1 MSMEDQPAHA
11 KSQFALF
18 GQRRFVPFF
27 LVQFLGAFNDNLF
40 KNGLTN
46 LITFQAAIWIPIW
59 MTWDSTTL
67 VNFGAMIFILPFFL
81 FSATAGQ
88 LADKYEK
95 SVLIRRIKLLE
106 IGIMAFAVVALW
118 SHQLVLLLV
127 LLFLMGLQ
135 SSLFGPIKY
144 SYLPQHL
151 DNKEL
156 VGGNGLVE
164 MGTFVSILL
173 GTIAAG
179 LLTGLG
185 EAGLPF
191 MMAGVMLVATA
202 GYLASRKVPETPA
215 GNPDLKMNFN
225 PFSQTWKLIK
235 LAKEDRVILLSM
247 MGIAWFWAYGSIYLA
262 QLFGYTRDLLG
273 GNEQVMI
280 VMLTAF
286 SIGIGAGSM
295 ICERLSGRRVELGLV
310 PVGAIGILCFG
321 IAMGTYEPTMMEMG
335 DSLHAFL
342 SATGAYQVAFYLFGT
357 GFSGGLFIVTLY
369 SLIQERSPNEVRSQ
383 IISAINILDAFA
395 MVMAG
400 AYAIF
405 ALTIMDLSI
414 PQLFLATAFMHI
426 AVCMFIFTIVPEFL
440 MRFVVW
446 VLVNT
451 LYRLDKT
458 GLENIPEKGPVL
470 LVCNHVSFVDALVIA
485 GNVRRPVRFVMDH
498 NIFKVPVLSFV
509 FRTAKAIP
517 IAPAWQD
524 EEMLKRAY
532 DRVSEELAND
542 QVVCIFPEGKITKD
556 GELNE
561 FKNGMMQIIER
572 NPVPVVPMAL
582 RGLWG
587 SFFSRYYGVAMAQL
601 PRRFWSNIG
610 FAVGKPVAPEQVS
623 TAAMFAE
630 VSALRGE
637 QK

>member
-1 MSMEDQPAHA
+1 MSVEETPSQNT
-11 KSQFALF
+11 SQFALF
-18 GQRRFVPFF
+18 KQRRFVPFF

-59 MTWDSTTL
+59 MTWDSATL

-95 SVLIRRIKLLE
+95 SMLIRRIKLLE

-118 SHQLVLLLV
+118 SHQLVLLLI
-127 LLFLMGLQ
+127 LLFLMGVQ

-191 MMAGVMLVATA
+191 MMGGVMLVASA
-202 GYLASRKVPETPA
+202 GYLASRKVPETRA
-215 GNPDLKMNFN
+215 GNPGLKMNYN

-235 LAKEDRVILLSM
+235 LAKQDRVVLLSM

-286 SIGIGAGSM
+286 SVGIGAGSM
-295 ICERLSGRRVELGLV
+295 VCERLSGHRVELGLV
-310 PVGAIGILCFG
+310 PVGALGILGFG
-321 IAMGTYEPTMMEMG
+321 FAIGLYEPTMLEMG
-335 DSLHAFL
+335 PSLHQFL
-342 SATGAYQVAFYLFGT
+342 SESGAYRVAFYLFGT

-369 SLIQERSPNEVRSQ
+369 ALIQERSPNEVRSQ
-383 IISAINILDAFA
+383 IISAVNILDAFA
-395 MVMAG
+395 MVLAG

-405 ALTIMDLSI
+405 ALTVMDLSI
-414 PQLFLATAFMHI
+414 PQLFLATTFMHI
-426 AVCMFIFTIVPEFL
+426 AVCLFIFTIVPEFL

-446 VLVNT
+446 IVINT
-451 LYRLDKT
+451 LYRLNKS
-458 GLENIPEKGPVL
+458 GLPNIPEKGPVL

-485 GNVRRPVRFVMDH
+485 GTIRRPVRFVMDH
-498 NIFKVPVLSFV
+498 NIFKIPVLSFV

-524 EEMLKRAY
+524 EVMLDQAY
-532 DRVSEELAND
+532 EKVAEELAND
-542 QVVCIFPEGKITKD
+542 QVVCIFPEGKITKT
-556 GELNE
+556 GEMNE
-561 FKNGMMQIIER
+561 FKSGMVKIIER
-572 NPVPVVPMAL
+572 TPVPVVPIAL

-587 SFFSRYYGVAMAQL
+587 SFFSRYYGAAMAQL
-601 PRRFWSNIG
+601 PRRFWSKISLV
-610 FAVGKPVAPEQVS
+610 VGEPVPPEQV
-623 TAAMFAE
+623 TPEKMHAQIA
-630 VSALRGE
+630 ALRGT